1 MSSWKQPVLKS
12 NGTWGVDDFAVR
24 GWNNDT
30 YLAFDGTDNYLNGTN
45 TDGYIEIWIKDGLAL
60 GEVSLAS
67 SDGYLPTR
75 GIIAYSDDGE
85 SYTDCGTWSADNGNK
100 TTVICT
106 NHDVHKYFRLTFK
119 SYCDYRSGNADISN
133 VKFVDYVT
141 SSSTTPVAL
150 NFDGSTNYAE
160 IPVSLT
166 DVSDWSAEI
175 IFETDGDGDNDS
187 DIYRAN
193 CLFGQDIKDSISD
206 CRDFHVDVKNGN
218 LHIYHTNENTSNY
231 DELVDTKIN
240 VADGKQHT
248 VKIVSN
254 PSDNGISVFCDGVCA
269 KTVYIR
275 GTDKKTVYMPTP
287 FLGWNEN
294 ANNASHLHFSLYS
307 FKLTK
312 NGSVVAEYNPIAK
325 DAVLKTLTDKSGN
338 GNDAALY
345 GNVYKTY
352 EYEIPRDKYSFD
364 FDASRFVKYT
374 GRTAEYDTKIHKVL
388 SVSYFLDTDRT
399 IRKAIPVSIDY
410 DTNRRV
416 TYKYAQRLNGGDYV
430 YNTGVR
436 INDGKKHRII
446 LRATG
451 TKLEL
456 FCDGKKLPVE
466 IPQGRGV
473 CDSTTYLGAFPDGN
487 SHTQFNLY
495 GLQVFKRSLTDDEL
509 KKIPS
514 DSLAR
519 FDKFDSDTKDR
530 TSIPWTIYDESG
542 NKNNMSL
549 YWSFTKDFNPRVN
562 VKDDYDTCVRSTIGV
577 SSDSDLSRALYTDRL
592 NVSDDYVAIRRMVS
606 YEYVDNDALRKT
618 SRGFSYEFS
627 SIRRLAVPAIK
638 EFDSLRTINND
649 HFTWQRKD
657 FSTERE
663 LSSIPTSSYAV
674 CECGGIDLDDVYT
687 IIPYLDLHGTCR
699 AQMRYGSDSYGE
711 WEDYTAK
718 KIDCRYIQF
727 RILVNGYCNAAE
739 LKIVAPIQ
747 EETQV
752 IDVKTSGTDVAF
764 DNLYFKTPSIF
775 PSYTGGTIEIKNITR
790 HGCTVYLKNEDG
802 AYIDGQVSLMIR
814 G

>member
-24 GWNNDT
+24 GMENNT
-30 YLAFDGTDNYLNGTN
+30 YLAFDGTTKYLDGTN
-45 TDGYIEIWIKDGLAL
+45 TDRYIEIWIKDGLAL
-60 GEVSLAS
+60 SYVVLSS
-67 SDGYLPTR
+67 SDGYLTTR
-75 GIIAYSDDGE
+75 GILAYSDDGE
-85 SYTDCGTWSADNGNK
+85 TYTDCGTWSASNGEQ
-100 TTVICT
+100 TTAVCT
-106 NHDVHKYFRLTFK
+106 NHDVHNYFRLTFK
-119 SYCDYRSGNADISN
+119 SYCDYKSGNANISN
-133 VKFVDYVT
+133 VTLVDYAT
-141 SSSTTPVAL
+141 SISTTPVAL
-150 NFDGSTNYAE
+150 NFDGKTNYAK

-175 IFETDGDGDNDS
+175 KFITTENRSNDK
-187 DIYRAN
+187 IYRQP
-193 CLFGQDIKDSISD
+193 CLFGCDSAGVISQ
-206 CRDFHVDVKNGN
+206 DFHVDTKNGK
-218 LHIYHTNENTSNY
+218 LYIFSGVGGEMPIGGTLTNDNGDY
-231 DELVDTKIN
+231 GIDTGVTVN
-240 VADGKQHT
+240 DGKRHT
-248 VKIVSN
+248 VKAVSTTDKLEVYCDN
-254 PSDNGISVFCDGVCA
+254 VLTTTIYPTKTLNANAFYIGCSKPSESVFGQL
-269 KTVYIR
+269 T
-275 GTDKKTVYMPTP
+275 
-287 FLGWNEN
+287 
-294 ANNASHLHFSLYS
+294 LYS

-312 NGSVVAEYNPIAK
+312 SGKTVAEYEPTAK
-325 DAVLKTLTDKSGN
+325 DAALKTLTDKSGN
-338 GNDAALY
+338 GNDATLY
-345 GNVYKTY
+345 GNTYK
-352 EYEIPRDKYSFD
+352 YEIPRDKYSFD

-388 SVSYFLDTDRT
+388 SVSYFLDTNRT
-399 IRKAIPVSIDY
+399 IRKAIPISIDY

-416 TYKYAQRLNGGDYV
+416 DYRYARRVNGDIGC
-430 YNTGVR
+430 NTGVR

-562 VKDDYDTCVRSTIGV
+562 VKDDYDTCVRSTVGV

-606 YEYVDNDALRKT
+606 YEYANNDALRKT

-627 SIRRLAVPAIK
+627 SIRRLAIPAIK
-638 EFDSLRTINND
+638 EFNSLRTINND

-752 IDVKTSGTDVAF
+752 IDVKASGTDVTF

-790 HGCTVYLKNEDG
+790 YGCTVYLKNEDG

>member
-1 MSSWKQPVLKS
+1 MSGWQQPILTS
-12 NGTWGVDDFAVR
+12 NGAWGVDDFAVR
-24 GWNNDT
+24 GMGNNT
-30 YLAFDGTDNYLNGTN
+30 YLAFDGTTKYLNGTN
-45 TDGYIEIWIKDGLAL
+45 TDRYIEIWIKDGLAL
-60 GEVSLAS
+60 SNVVLAS

-85 SYTDCGTWSADNGNK
+85 SYTDCGTWSASNGEQ
-100 TTVICT
+100 TTAVCT

-133 VKFVDYVT
+133 VTLVDYAT

-150 NFDGSTNYAE
+150 TFDGKTNYAK
-160 IPVSLT
+160 IPVSLA

-175 IFETDGDGDNDS
+175 TFETDGKGDNNS
-187 DIYRAN
+187 EVFLKK
-193 CLFGQDIKDSISD
+193 CLFGQELVDDISGG
-206 CRDFHVDVKNGN
+206 RDFHIDVENGN
-218 LHIYHTNENTSNY
+218 LYIFHQNENI
-231 DELVDTKIN
+231 DTKIK

-254 PSDNGISVFCDGVCA
+254 PSDNGISVYCDGVYA
-269 KTVYIR
+269 NTVYIK

-287 FLGWNEN
+287 YLG
-294 ANNASHLHFSLYS
+294 ANGRDGRDAAHLHFSLYS
-307 FKLTK
+307 FKLAK
-312 NGSVVAEYNPIAK
+312 NGAVVAEYAPTAR
-325 DAVLKTLTDKSGN
+325 DALLKTLTDKSGN

-345 GNVYKTY
+345 GNTY
-352 EYEIPRDKYSFD
+352 EYEIPRNKYSFD
-364 FDASRFVKYT
+364 FDTSRFVKYT

-388 SVSYFLDTDRT
+388 SVSCFLDTDRT

-416 TYKYAQRLNGGDYV
+416 DYKYAQRLNGGDYV

-436 INDGKKHRII
+436 VNDGKKHRII

-542 NKNNMSL
+542 NKNNMLL

-562 VKDDYDTCVRSTIGV
+562 VKDDYDTCVCSAVGV

-606 YEYVDNDALRKT
+606 YEYANNDALRKT

-627 SIRRLAVPAIK
+627 SIRRLAIPAIK
-638 EFDSLRTINND
+638 EFDSLRTTNND

-674 CECGGIDLDDVYT
+674 CECDGIDLDDVYT

-752 IDVKTSGTDVAF
+752 IDVKASGTDVAF

-790 HGCTVYLKNEDG
+790 YGCTVYLKNEDG

>member
-1 MSSWKQPVLKS
+1 MSFLYKSKGEADFFDVHNSYVVITDSHKTITGTALNVGFANKITKNVPSCSEYWISYDFYTYGTHRGCDSWFWHVVSLNENSINRPTTALVSGSDNNYFTFGDSGINGHPGINHVYIHFSTIDGTAELWLNGVYINKVTYSWLKGLKVTTIAFSCTGGGDNYSQRANALSNFTISDEKIDENGIWYNPALSS
-12 NGTWGVDDFAVR
+12 NGNWGVDNFAVR
-24 GWNNDT
+24 GSSGVSDP
-30 YLAFDGTDNYLNGTN
+30 YCAFDSSYSSYMNRINNGQYL
-45 TDGYIEIWIKDGLAL
+45 DIFIK
-60 GEVSLAS
+60 E
-67 SDGYLPTR
+67 
-75 GIIAYSDDGE
+75 
-85 SYTDCGTWSADNGNK
+85 
-100 TTVICT
+100 
-106 NHDVHKYFRLTFK
+106 
-119 SYCDYRSGNADISN
+119 
-133 VKFVDYVT
+133 
-141 SSSTTPVAL
+141 
-150 NFDGSTNYAE
+150 
-160 IPVSLT
+160 PVSLT
-166 DVSDWSAEI
+166 TA
-175 IFETDGDGDNDS
+175 IFLSNDS
-187 DIYRAN
+187 DPPSDAVIQSSSDGVTYTDIASFKCSGNTPTVVPLKTGRSSYYRILSKNTTGGAN
-193 CLFGQDIKDSISD
+193 
-206 CRDFHVDVKNGN
+206 RDFSNIN
-218 LHIYHTNENTSNY
+218 LI
-231 DELVDTKIN
+231 
-240 VADGKQHT
+240 GKT
-248 VKIVSN
+248 
-254 PSDNGISVFCDGVCA
+254 
-269 KTVYIR
+269 
-275 GTDKKTVYMPTP
+275 
-287 FLGWNEN
+287 
-294 ANNASHLHFSLYS
+294 
-307 FKLTK
+307 
-312 NGSVVAEYNPIAK
+312 
-325 DAVLKTLTDKSGN
+325 KTLTFVSG
-338 GNDAALY
+338 
-345 GNVYKTY
+345 
-352 EYEIPRDKYSFD
+352 S

-388 SVSYFLDTDRT
+388 SVSCFLDTDRT

-410 DTNRRV
+410 DANRRV
-416 TYKYAQRLNGGDYV
+416 AYKYTQRLNGGDYV

-436 INDGKKHRII
+436 VNDGKKHRII

-456 FCDGKKLPVE
+456 FCDEKKLPVE

-473 CDSTTYLGAFPDGN
+473 CDSTTYLGAFYDGN

-509 KKIPS
+509 NKIPS

-519 FDKFDSDTKDR
+519 FDKFNSDTKDR
-530 TSIPWTIYDESG
+530 TSIPWTVYDESG

-562 VKDDYDTCVRSTIGV
+562 VKDDYDTYVRSTVGV
-577 SSDSDLSRALYTDRL
+577 SSDSDLSRTLYADRL
-592 NVSDDYVAIRRMVS
+592 NVSKDYVAIRRMAS
-606 YEYVDNDALRKT
+606 YESVDNDTLRKT

-627 SIRRLAVPAIK
+627 SIRRLAVNAAK
-638 EFDSLRTINND
+638 EFDSYRTINNE

-657 FSTERE
+657 FSTKRE

-727 RILVNGYCNAAE
+727 RLLVNGYCNAAD

-752 IDVKTSGTDVAF
+752 IDVTASGTDVAF

-790 HGCTVYLKNEDG
+790 YGCTVYLKNEG
-802 AYIDGQVSLMIR
+802 GTYIDGQVSLMIR

>member
-1 MSSWKQPVLKS
+1 MSFLYKSKGEADFFDVHDSYVVITDSYKTVTGTALNVGHNNKITKNLPSCTEYWVSYDFYTYGTQKKCGSWFWHVVSLNENSKSRPTTALIGGSDDYYFTFGGSGVNGHPGINHVYIHFNTIDGTAELWLNGVYINKVTYSWLKGLKVTTIAFSCTGGGTNYPQRANALSNFTISDTKIDESGIWYNPVLSS
-12 NGTWGVDDFAVR
+12 NGNWGVDDFAVKGSNAVTTPYR
-24 GWNNDT
+24 VFDSSCNSYANRINNGE
-30 YLAFDGTDNYLNGTN
+30 YLDIF
-45 TDGYIEIWIKDGLAL
+45 IKDP
-60 GEVSLAS
+60 VSLKTIILLSNDADPPSDGVVQSS
-67 SDGYLPTR
+67 SDGVT
-75 GIIAYSDDGE
+75 
-85 SYTDCGTWSADNGNK
+85 YTDIA
-100 TTVICT
+100 
-106 NHDVHKYFRLTFK
+106 TFK
-119 SYCDYRSGNADISN
+119 CSGKTPTVVPLKSGFCSYYRILSKNTVGGENRGFSN
-133 VKFVDYVT
+133 INLIGKT
-141 SSSTTPVAL
+141 RT
-150 NFDGSTNYAE
+150 
-160 IPVSLT
+160 LT
-166 DVSDWSAEI
+166 LVSDS
-175 IFETDGDGDNDS
+175 
-187 DIYRAN
+187 
-193 CLFGQDIKDSISD
+193 
-206 CRDFHVDVKNGN
+206 
-218 LHIYHTNENTSNY
+218 
-231 DELVDTKIN
+231 
-240 VADGKQHT
+240 
-248 VKIVSN
+248 
-254 PSDNGISVFCDGVCA
+254 
-269 KTVYIR
+269 
-275 GTDKKTVYMPTP
+275 
-287 FLGWNEN
+287 
-294 ANNASHLHFSLYS
+294 
-307 FKLTK
+307 
-312 NGSVVAEYNPIAK
+312 
-325 DAVLKTLTDKSGN
+325 
-338 GNDAALY
+338 
-345 GNVYKTY
+345 
-352 EYEIPRDKYSFD
+352 

-388 SVSYFLDTDRT
+388 SVSCFLDTDRT

-416 TYKYAQRLNGGDYV
+416 DYKYAQRLNGGDYV

-466 IPQGRGV
+466 LPQGRGV

-562 VKDDYDTCVRSTIGV
+562 VKDDYDTCVRSTVGV
-577 SSDSDLSRALYTDRL
+577 SSDFDLSRALYTDRL

-606 YEYVDNDALRKT
+606 YEYANNDALRKT

-627 SIRRLAVPAIK
+627 SIRRLAIPAIK

-790 HGCTVYLKNEDG
+790 YGCTVYLKNEDG

>member
-1 MSSWKQPVLKS
+1 MSFLYKSKGEADFFDVHNSYVVITDSYKTVTGTALNVGFENKITKNVPSCGEYWVSYDFYTSGTHREGDSCFWNIVSLNENSSSRPATALIGGSDNNYFVFGSSSINGHPGINHVYIHFSTIDGTAELWLNGIYINKVTYSWLKGLKVTTIAFSCTGWGSNYPQRANALSNFTISDEKIDENGLWYNPVLSS
-12 NGTWGVDDFAVR
+12 NGNWGVDDFAVR
-24 GWNNDT
+24 CSSGVTDPHN
-30 YLAFDGTDNYLNGTN
+30 AFDSSCGSYMNRINNGQYL
-45 TDGYIEIWIKDGLAL
+45 DIFIK
-60 GEVSLAS
+60 E
-67 SDGYLPTR
+67 
-75 GIIAYSDDGE
+75 
-85 SYTDCGTWSADNGNK
+85 
-100 TTVICT
+100 
-106 NHDVHKYFRLTFK
+106 
-119 SYCDYRSGNADISN
+119 
-133 VKFVDYVT
+133 
-141 SSSTTPVAL
+141 
-150 NFDGSTNYAE
+150 
-160 IPVSLT
+160 PVSLT
-166 DVSDWSAEI
+166 TA
-175 IFETDGDGDNDS
+175 IFLSNDS
-187 DIYRAN
+187 DPPSDAVIQSSSDGVTYTDIASFKCSGNTPTVVPLKTGRSSYYRILSKHAAGGAN
-193 CLFGQDIKDSISD
+193 
-206 CRDFHVDVKNGN
+206 RDFSNIN
-218 LHIYHTNENTSNY
+218 LI
-231 DELVDTKIN
+231 
-240 VADGKQHT
+240 GKT
-248 VKIVSN
+248 
-254 PSDNGISVFCDGVCA
+254 
-269 KTVYIR
+269 R
-275 GTDKKTVYMPTP
+275 
-287 FLGWNEN
+287 
-294 ANNASHLHFSLYS
+294 
-307 FKLTK
+307 
-312 NGSVVAEYNPIAK
+312 
-325 DAVLKTLTDKSGN
+325 TLTLVSDS
-338 GNDAALY
+338 
-345 GNVYKTY
+345 
-352 EYEIPRDKYSFD
+352 

-388 SVSYFLDTDRT
+388 SVSCFLDTDRT

-416 TYKYAQRLNGGDYV
+416 DYKYAQRLNGGDYV

-562 VKDDYDTCVRSTIGV
+562 VKDDYDTCVRSTVGV

-606 YEYVDNDALRKT
+606 YEYVNNDALRKT

-627 SIRRLAVPAIK
+627 SIRRLAIPAIK
-638 EFDSLRTINND
+638 EFDSLRTTNND

-674 CECGGIDLDDVYT
+674 CECDGIDLDDVYT

-752 IDVKTSGTDVAF
+752 IDVKASGTDVTF

-790 HGCTVYLKNEDG
+790 YGCTVYLKNEDG

>member
-1 MSSWKQPVLKS
+1 MNRIN
-12 NGTWGVDDFAVR
+12 NGQ
-24 GWNNDT
+24 
-30 YLAFDGTDNYLNGTN
+30 YLDIF
-45 TDGYIEIWIKDGLAL
+45 IK
-60 GEVSLAS
+60 E
-67 SDGYLPTR
+67 
-75 GIIAYSDDGE
+75 
-85 SYTDCGTWSADNGNK
+85 
-100 TTVICT
+100 
-106 NHDVHKYFRLTFK
+106 
-119 SYCDYRSGNADISN
+119 
-133 VKFVDYVT
+133 
-141 SSSTTPVAL
+141 
-150 NFDGSTNYAE
+150 
-160 IPVSLT
+160 PVSLT
-166 DVSDWSAEI
+166 TA
-175 IFETDGDGDNDS
+175 IFLSNDS
-187 DIYRAN
+187 DPPSDAVIQSSSDGVTYTDIASFKCSGNTPTVVPLKTGRSSYYRILSKHAGGGAN
-193 CLFGQDIKDSISD
+193 
-206 CRDFHVDVKNGN
+206 RDFSNIN
-218 LHIYHTNENTSNY
+218 LI
-231 DELVDTKIN
+231 
-240 VADGKQHT
+240 GKT
-248 VKIVSN
+248 
-254 PSDNGISVFCDGVCA
+254 
-269 KTVYIR
+269 R
-275 GTDKKTVYMPTP
+275 
-287 FLGWNEN
+287 
-294 ANNASHLHFSLYS
+294 
-307 FKLTK
+307 
-312 NGSVVAEYNPIAK
+312 
-325 DAVLKTLTDKSGN
+325 TLTLVSDS
-338 GNDAALY
+338 
-345 GNVYKTY
+345 
-352 EYEIPRDKYSFD
+352 

-416 TYKYAQRLNGGDYV
+416 DYKYAQRLNGGDYV

-577 SSDSDLSRALYTDRL
+577 SSDSDLSRALYTNRL

-606 YEYVDNDALRKT
+606 YEYVNNDALRKT

-627 SIRRLAVPAIK
+627 SIRRLAIPAIK

-674 CECGGIDLDDVYT
+674 CECDGIDLDDVYT

-752 IDVKTSGTDVAF
+752 IDVKASGTDVTF

-790 HGCTVYLKNEDG
+790 YGCTVYLKNEDG

>member
-1 MSSWKQPVLKS
+1 MS
-12 NGTWGVDDFAVR
+12 
-24 GWNNDT
+24 DT
-30 YLAFDGTDNYLNGTN
+30 TL
-45 TDGYIEIWIKDGLAL
+45 
-60 GEVSLAS
+60 
-67 SDGYLPTR
+67 
-75 GIIAYSDDGE
+75 
-85 SYTDCGTWSADNGNK
+85 
-100 TTVICT
+100 
-106 NHDVHKYFRLTFK
+106 
-119 SYCDYRSGNADISN
+119 
-133 VKFVDYVT
+133 
-141 SSSTTPVAL
+141 SSTTPVAL
-150 NFDGSTNYAE
+150 NFDGSTNYVK

-166 DVSDWSAEI
+166 NVSDWSAEI
-175 IFETDGDGDNDS
+175 IFTTTENGSDNRV
-187 DIYRAN
+187 YHQP
-193 CLFGQDIKDSISD
+193 CLFGYDTPDFLS
-206 CRDFHVDVKNGN
+206 RDFHVDTKNGK
-218 LHIYHTNENTSNY
+218 LYIFGGLGGKTPIGGTPTNDNGDY
-231 DELVDTKIN
+231 GIDTGVTVN
-240 VADGKQHT
+240 DGKRHT
-248 VKIVSN
+248 VKAVSTTGKLEVYC
-254 PSDNGISVFCDGVCA
+254 DNVLTTTIYPTKTLNADAFYIGCSKIGESVFGRL
-269 KTVYIR
+269 T
-275 GTDKKTVYMPTP
+275 
-287 FLGWNEN
+287 
-294 ANNASHLHFSLYS
+294 LYS

-312 NGSVVAEYNPIAK
+312 SGKTVAEYEPTVK
-325 DAVLKTLTDKSGN
+325 DAALKTLTDNSGN
-338 GNDAALY
+338 GNNATLY
-345 GNVYKTY
+345 GNSY
-352 EYEIPRDKYSFD
+352 EYKVLPDKYSFD

-388 SVSYFLDTDRT
+388 SVSCFLDTDRT

-416 TYKYAQRLNGGDYV
+416 DYKYARRVNGDIGC
-430 YNTGVR
+430 NTGVR

-473 CDSTTYLGAFPDGN
+473 CDSTTYLGAFSDGN

-519 FDKFDSDTKDR
+519 FDKFDSDTKDI

-542 NKNNMSL
+542 NKNNMLL

-562 VKDDYDTCVRSTIGV
+562 VKDDYDTCVCSAVGV

-606 YEYVDNDALRKT
+606 YEYANNDALRKT

-627 SIRRLAVPAIK
+627 SIRRLAIPAIK

-790 HGCTVYLKNEDG
+790 YGCTVYLKNEDG

>member
-1 MSSWKQPVLKS
+1 MS
-12 NGTWGVDDFAVR
+12 
-24 GWNNDT
+24 DT
-30 YLAFDGTDNYLNGTN
+30 TL
-45 TDGYIEIWIKDGLAL
+45 
-60 GEVSLAS
+60 
-67 SDGYLPTR
+67 
-75 GIIAYSDDGE
+75 
-85 SYTDCGTWSADNGNK
+85 
-100 TTVICT
+100 
-106 NHDVHKYFRLTFK
+106 
-119 SYCDYRSGNADISN
+119 
-133 VKFVDYVT
+133 
-141 SSSTTPVAL
+141 SSTTPVAL

-175 IFETDGDGDNDS
+175 TFTTTENGSDNRV
-187 DIYRAN
+187 YHQP
-193 CLFGQDIKDSISD
+193 CLFGYDTVNNLS
-206 CRDFHVDVKNGN
+206 RDFHVDTSGGN
-218 LHIYHTNENTSNY
+218 LYVFNGLGNSSAPVGGTVSWSTNWGNKDCGVNTGIKVN
-231 DELVDTKIN
+231 
-240 VADGKQHT
+240 DGKRHT
-248 VKIVSN
+248 VKA
-254 PSDNGISVFCDGVCA
+254 ISTTGKIEVYCDGVLA
-269 KTVYIR
+269 TTIYPTTTLSANAFYI
-275 GTDKKTVYMPTP
+275 GCSKISESVFGQLT
-287 FLGWNEN
+287 
-294 ANNASHLHFSLYS
+294 LYS

-312 NGSVVAEYNPIAK
+312 SGKTVAEYEPTVK
-325 DAVLKTLTDKSGN
+325 DAALKTLTDNSGN
-338 GNDAALY
+338 GNNATLY
-345 GNVYKTY
+345 GNAY
-352 EYEIPRDKYSFD
+352 EYKVLPDKYSFD

-388 SVSYFLDTDRT
+388 SVSCFLDTDRT

-416 TYKYAQRLNGGDYV
+416 AYKYAQRLNGGDYV

-436 INDGKKHRII
+436 VNDGKKHRII

-519 FDKFDSDTKDR
+519 FDKFDSDTKDI

-542 NKNNMSL
+542 NKNNMLL

-562 VKDDYDTCVRSTIGV
+562 VKDDYDTCVCSAVGV

-606 YEYVDNDALRKT
+606 YEYANNDALRKT

-627 SIRRLAVPAIK
+627 SIRRLAIPAIK
-638 EFDSLRTINND
+638 EFDPLRTINND

-790 HGCTVYLKNEDG
+790 YGCTVYLKNEDG

>member
-24 GWNNDT
+24 GMGNDT
-30 YLAFDGTDNYLNGTN
+30 YLAFDGTTNYLNGTN
-45 TDGYIEIWIKDGLAL
+45 TDRYIEIWIKDGLAL
-60 GEVSLAS
+60 GDVVLTS
-67 SDGYLPTR
+67 SDGYLTTH

-85 SYTDCGTWSADNGNK
+85 NYIDCGTWSASNGDR
-100 TTVICT
+100 TIVVCT

-119 SYCDYRSGNADISN
+119 SKCDYKGGNADISN
-133 VKFVDYVT
+133 VT
-141 SSSTTPVAL
+141 
-150 NFDGSTNYAE
+150 
-160 IPVSLT
+160 
-166 DVSDWSAEI
+166 
-175 IFETDGDGDNDS
+175 
-187 DIYRAN
+187 
-193 CLFGQDIKDSISD
+193 
-206 CRDFHVDVKNGN
+206 
-218 LHIYHTNENTSNY
+218 
-231 DELVDTKIN
+231 LV
-240 VADGKQHT
+240 
-248 VKIVSN
+248 
-254 PSDNGISVFCDGVCA
+254 
-269 KTVYIR
+269 
-275 GTDKKTVYMPTP
+275 
-287 FLGWNEN
+287 
-294 ANNASHLHFSLYS
+294 
-307 FKLTK
+307 
-312 NGSVVAEYNPIAK
+312 
-325 DAVLKTLTDKSGN
+325 
-338 GNDAALY
+338 
-345 GNVYKTY
+345 
-352 EYEIPRDKYSFD
+352 EYEIPRNKYSFD

-388 SVSYFLDTDRT
+388 SVSCFLDTDRT
-399 IRKAIPVSIDY
+399 TRKAIPASVDH
-410 DTNRRV
+410 DTNRDV
-416 TYKYAQRLNGGDYV
+416 LYKYAQRLNGGDYV

-473 CDSTTYLGAFPDGN
+473 CDSTTYLGAFHDGN

-530 TSIPWTIYDESG
+530 TLIPWTIYDESG

-606 YEYVDNDALRKT
+606 YEYVNNDALRKT

-627 SIRRLAVPAIK
+627 SIRRLAIPAIK

-674 CECGGIDLDDVYT
+674 CECDGIDLDDVYT

-752 IDVKTSGTDVAF
+752 IDVKASGTDVTF

-790 HGCTVYLKNEDG
+790 YGCTVYLKNEDG